1 MDEALRAKPDG
12 VGVDPSPYSKKQ
24 KVAIT
29 LSLGSAAHHK
39 NLPEVFAA
47 RGILRRAVRYGQHL
61 EFIEPVSGGVKIVR
75 RLPAYYFGNRVIWAI
90 WNRLPEFAQWPGA
103 FIAWSGVV
111 DTVVSRWIVP
121 SDVFHGLAG
130 SFLSSLH
137 RARQLDALVVID
149 NSFLHP
155 DAFRR
160 EVEEDCKPVGAN
172 PRIGGRF
179 LPAML
184 VRRLLRQYEMCDRI
198 IVYSSAAQRSFAPF
212 SYASK
217 TIVVRPGVN
226 HELFVPAKAAK
237 NSATFRVC
245 YVGRIEAPKGLAHLI
260 AAWKQLALPEAELL
274 LVGNLLAEIEP
285 LLRDCSSVGIRM
297 AGILSREA
305 VVAALQSSD
314 LFVLPS
320 MNEGMSLALLE
331 AMSVGLPV
339 IGCADTGAADC
350 ITPGENGFL
359 VPGRNTEALAD
370 AIRRC
375 YENRDALAQM
385 GRASRE
391 RIEREFTL
399 AHYQDRLVRLYES
412 LTITR

>member
-1 MDEALRAKPDG
+1 MDPG
-12 VGVDPSPYSKKQ
+12 PYSKEK
-24 KVAIT
+24 KVSVT

-39 NLPEVFAA
+39 NLPEAFAQ

-61 EFIEPVSGGVKIVR
+61 EFIEPSNGGLKVVR
-75 RLPAYYFGNRVIWAI
+75 RFPPYYVGNRLIWAA
-90 WNRLPEFAQWPGA
+90 WNRLPAFAQWPGA

-111 DTVVSRWIVP
+111 DTVVSRWLVP

-130 SFLSSLH
+130 SFLSSLR
-137 RARQLDALVVID
+137 RARQLGALIVID

-155 DAFRR
+155 EAFRR
-160 EVEEDCKPVGAN
+160 EVVEDCKSVGAN

-179 LPAML
+179 LPAIL

-226 HELFVPAKAAK
+226 HEFFVPAKTAK

-274 LVGNLLAEIEP
+274 LVGNLLAEVEP
-285 LLRDCSSVGIRM
+285 LLKDCASAGIRM
-297 AGILSREA
+297 AGILSKDD

-314 LFVLPS
+314 IFVLPS
-320 MNEGMSLALLE
+320 MNEGMSLAILE

-339 IGCADTGAADC
+339 IGCDDTGATDC

-370 AIRRC
+370 AILWC
-375 YENRDALAQM
+375 YQHRDALPQM
-385 GRASRE
+385 GRVSRA
-391 RIEREFTL
+391 RIEGEFTL
-399 AHYQDRLVRLYES
+399 AHYHERLVSLYES
-412 LTITR
+412 LACG